1 MRPSADTIRVA
12 LIGYGTGG
20 AVFHAPLIAAAPETE
35 LAAIVTADPG
45 RRARAAAHYPGAAIL
60 DNTGQD
66 CCARTRILVQ
76 QEVYDD
82 FLSRFETA
90 FRAVRVGDPSDEAT
104 QVGPLISAGQRD
116 MVAGY
121 VDGADVAFSIEAP
134 DGPGYW
140 FDPQV
145 VLPRGTD
152 DVVWRVQGAP
162 DVPTIGTRYGKDEV
176 REWLELFPHH
186 FQPLDFDI
194 QRMVADDDRVI
205 VIGHFTHRI
214 LDTGREFSSD
224 FATICTVRDGKLAA
238 YNFLEDSYGLWDAF
252 QPVDS

>member
-1 MRPSADTIRVA
+1 MTDAQ
-12 LIGYGTGG
+12 GT
-20 AVFHAPLIAAAPETE
+20 A
-35 LAAIVTADPG
+35 
-45 RRARAAAHYPGAAIL
+45 
-60 DNTGQD
+60 
-66 CCARTRILVQ
+66 
-76 QEVYDD
+76 
-82 FLSRFETA
+82 S
-90 FRAVRVGDPSDEAT
+90 
-104 QVGPLISAGQRD
+104 
-116 MVAGY
+116 
-121 VDGADVAFSIEAP
+121 
-134 DGPGYW
+134 
-140 FDPQV
+140 QV
-145 VLPRGTD
+145 VQNYFDVFFSHDVDKTLQCLTD